1 MAATIYVG
9 TSGYSYSDWVGPFYP
24 DGTRQ
29 RDFLELYAE
38 TFKIV
43 ELNFSY
49 YRQPEPPMLDRM
61 IEVSPEG
68 FLFTIKAH
76 KSMTHEI
83 TAGWKKDA
91 EVYRSGIAPLA
102 AAYKLGAVLLQFP
115 YSFHYT
121 ADNRRY
127 LDAMCRELVEL
138 PLVIEFRN
146 REWQHDRVYEGLRE
160 RGAGLVVADYP
171 RLENLPVADPVLTS
185 DLGYIRF
192 HGRNKENWWTGTNA
206 SRYDYLYSDDELDE
220 WLDKIDQMSRNTR
233 ILILVFNNHWR
244 GQAVQNA
251 RRITTLL
258 QDRGSVVV

>member
-1 MAATIYVG
+1 MGTIFAG

-24 DGTRQ
+24 EGTLQ
-29 RDFLELYAE
+29 SEYLEFYAKS
-38 TFKIV
+38 FGVV

-49 YRQPEPPMLDRM
+49 YRQPEQPMLDRM
-61 IEVSPEG
+61 IDVSPDG

-76 KSMTHEI
+76 KSMTHEV
-83 TAGWKKDA
+83 TADWKKDA
-91 EVYRSGIAPLA
+91 AMYRSGISPLVSA
-102 AAYKLGAVLLQFP
+102 DKLGAVLLQFP

-121 ADNRRY
+121 ANNRRY
-127 LDAMCRELVEL
+127 LDAICRELAEL

-146 REWQHDRVYEGLRE
+146 REWQHNRVYKGLRE
-160 RGAGLVVADYP
+160 RSAGLVVADYP
-171 RLENLPVADPVLTS
+171 GLENLPTAEPVITS

-251 RRITTLL
+251 RRITALL
-258 QDRGSVVV
+258 QDKGSVVL